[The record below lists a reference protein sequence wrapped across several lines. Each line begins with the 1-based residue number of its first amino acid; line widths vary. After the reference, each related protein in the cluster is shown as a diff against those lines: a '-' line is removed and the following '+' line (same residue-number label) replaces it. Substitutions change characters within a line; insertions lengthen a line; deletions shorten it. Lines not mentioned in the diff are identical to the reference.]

1 MSELSPEPSSFS
13 RALAPIVAGRYEAR
27 RANSSQEILQAQKLR
42 YQVMYAEKGGRPDLQ
57 KVKNKA
63 DIDQWDDCAH
73 HIVVVDNKNKPAKV
87 VGTLRLVSNL
97 SLAEDQ
103 RFYTEETFDLSA
115 LRSHYPSMLE
125 LGRFCIDPKVRNG
138 VILML
143 IWKYAM
149 QFIVTNKIDVMFGC
163 ASFPGTDIDK
173 HRDVLTYLY
182 KNNLAPKELMP
193 VPVTNHVK
201 IADISSHR
209 TDFDN
214 ATKGIPTLL
223 RGYLKLGAK
232 TSDTAIIDPVFNTT
246 FICIYV
252 DAKSMLSENT
262 TLVTSKTIRAGRA
275 TRH

>member
-1 MSELSPEPSSFS
+1 MSELSPDLSSFS
-13 RALAPIVAGRYEAR
+13 STVAPVVAGHYEAR
-27 RANSSQEILQAQKLR
+27 LADSPAEILQAQKLR
-42 YQVMYAEKGGRPDLQ
+42 YQVMYVEKGGRPDLH
-57 KVKNKA
+57 KVKHKA
-63 DIDQWDDCAH
+63 DIDQWDDCAY

-97 SLAEDQ
+97 SLGEGQ
-103 RFYTEETFDLSA
+103 LFYTEEAFDLSA
-115 LRSHYPSMLE
+115 LRGHYPSMLE
-125 LGRFCIDPKVRNG
+125 LGRFCIDPRGRNG
-138 VILML
+138 AILML

-163 ASFPGTDIDK
+163 ASFPGTDINK
-173 HRDVLTYLY
+173 HRDVLTYLH

-201 IADISSHR
+201 IADMSSHR
-209 TDFDN
+209 IDFDS

-232 TSDTAIIDPVFNTT
+232 ISDTAIIDPVFNTT

-262 TLVTSKTIRAGRA
+262 TLVTGKTIRAGGT

>member
-1 MSELSPEPSSFS
+1 MPELSHDLSSFPE
-13 RALAPIVAGRYEAR
+13 APVPVVAGHYEAR
-27 RANSSQEILQAQKLR
+27 LANSSREVLQAQKLR
-42 YQVMYAEKGGRPDLQ
+42 YQVMYAEKGGHPDLH

-63 DIDQWDDCAH
+63 DIDQWDECAH
-73 HIVVVDNKNKPAKV
+73 HIVVVDNKVKPSKV

-97 SLAEDQ
+97 SLAEEQ
-103 RFYTEETFDLSA
+103 LFYTEEAFDLSA
-115 LRSHYPSMLE
+115 LRNRYHSMLE
-125 LGRFCIDPKVRNG
+125 LGRFCIDPSGRNG
-138 VILML
+138 AILML

-149 QFIVTNKIDVMFGC
+149 QFIVTNKIEVMFGC
-163 ASFPGTDIDK
+163 ASFPGTDINE

-182 KNNLAPKELMP
+182 NNNLAPEELMP
-193 VPVTNHVK
+193 TPVTSHVK
-201 IADISSHR
+201 LADIMAR
-209 TDFDN
+209 EIDFDD

-262 TLVTSKTIRAGRA
+262 TLVTAR
-275 TRH
+275 

>member
-1 MSELSPEPSSFS
+1 MSELSPDLSSFS
-13 RALAPIVAGRYEAR
+13 RTLAPVVAGRYEAR
-27 RANSSQEILQAQKLR
+27 LANSPQEILQAQKLR
-42 YQVMYAEKGGRPDLQ
+42 YQVMYAEKGGRPDLH

-73 HIVVVDNKNKPAKV
+73 HIVVVDNKNKPSKV

-97 SLAEDQ
+97 SLADNQ
-103 RFYTEETFDLSA
+103 LFYTEEAFDLSA
-115 LRSHYPSMLE
+115 LRGRYPSMLE
-125 LGRFCIDPKVRNG
+125 LGRFCIDPSGRNG
-138 VILML
+138 AILML

-163 ASFPGTDIDK
+163 ASFPGTDIDR

-182 KNNLAPKELMP
+182 NNNLAPKELMP
-193 VPVTNHVK
+193 IPVTNHVK
-201 IADISSHR
+201 LADMLAREI
-209 TDFDN
+209 DFDD

-232 TSDTAIIDPVFNTT
+232 ISDTAIIDPVFNTT

-262 TLVTSKTIRAGRA
+262 TLVTAR
-275 TRH
+275 

>member
-1 MSELSPEPSSFS
+1 MSELSPDLSTFS
-13 RALAPIVAGRYEAR
+13 TTLVPVVAGRYEAR
-27 RANSSQEILQAQKLR
+27 LTNSPQEILQAQKLR

-63 DIDQWDDCAH
+63 DIDEWDDCAH
-73 HIVVVDNKNKPAKV
+73 HIVVVDNKNKPSKV

-97 SLAEDQ
+97 SLVEDQ
-103 RFYTEETFDLSA
+103 LFYTEEAFDLSA
-115 LRSHYPSMLE
+115 LRNHYPSMLE
-125 LGRFCIDPKVRNG
+125 LGRFCIDPRGRNG

-163 ASFPGTDIDK
+163 ASFPGTDIDR

-182 KNNLAPKELMP
+182 QNNLAPNELMP
-193 VPVTNHVK
+193 IPVTNHVK
-201 IADISSHR
+201 IADMSSHK
-209 TDFDN
+209 TDYES

-232 TSDTAIIDPVFNTT
+232 TSDAAIIDPVFNTT

-252 DAKSMLSENT
+252 DAKTMLSENT
-262 TLVTSKTIRAGRA
+262 TLVTAR
-275 TRH
+275 